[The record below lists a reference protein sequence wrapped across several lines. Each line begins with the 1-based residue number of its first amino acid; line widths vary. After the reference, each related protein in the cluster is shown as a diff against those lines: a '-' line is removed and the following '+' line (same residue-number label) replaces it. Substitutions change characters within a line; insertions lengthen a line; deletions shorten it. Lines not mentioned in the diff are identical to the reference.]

1 MLENRAMKILN
12 CFFVI
17 IFFVVAHSPLHAGDS
32 KPPKAPD
39 WTAIP
44 KALQPDVQF
53 WLDVYTKYDNDTAVL
68 HDTEFLGVTYGTI
81 DLHDLHCMDDCDKS
95 VKDARIER
103 VKAAKEKIR
112 DILLTLADRPPDAAL
127 SPEARQVKA
136 TWRRWTTDNV
146 FREAAGEKRLR
157 SQTGQKNRFETGL
170 QLAEQYMPKFE
181 AIFKGEGLPIELT
194 RLVMV
199 ESMFNINAISSA
211 GASGVWQFM
220 PATGRRFGLRVGK
233 GIDERNDPTMA
244 TYAAA
249 RMLKNDYDVVGTW
262 PLAINSYN
270 SGRGHLERAISA
282 LGTHDIV
289 KIIRKYRV
297 GSYAFASRNYF
308 PEFLAACVAYDN
320 RNTYFPNMKHLPR
333 K

>member
-1 MLENRAMKILN
+1 MKIMK
-12 CFFVI
+12 FFFI
-17 IFFVVAHSPLHAGDS
+17 ILFLVATFTPLYAASS
-32 KPPKAPD
+32 KASKAPD
-39 WTAIP
+39 WTVTP

-81 DLHDLHCMDDCDKS
+81 DLHDLHCMDECEQS

-112 DILLTLADRPPDAAL
+112 EMLLTLADRPPDAAL
-127 SPEARQVKA
+127 SPEARQIKA
-136 TWRRWTTDNV
+136 TWRRWTNDNV
-146 FREAAGEKRLR
+146 FRDAAGEKRLR
-157 SQTGQKNRFETGL
+157 SQTGQKTRFEMGL

-181 AIFKGEGLPIELT
+181 SVFKSEGMPIELT

-199 ESMFNINAISSA
+199 ESMFNVNAISSA

-220 PATGRRFGLRVGK
+220 PATGRKYGLHVTRGV
-233 GIDERNDPTMA
+233 DERNDPVMA

-249 RMLKNDYDVVGTW
+249 RMLKNDYDIVGTW

-270 SGRGHLERAISA
+270 SGRGNLERAIA
-282 LGTHDIV
+282 TLGTHDMV

-297 GSYAFASRNYF
+297 GSYAFASRNYY
-308 PEFLAACVAYDN
+308 PEFLAACVAYDG
-320 RNTYFPNMKHLPR
+320 RDTYFPNMKHLPR